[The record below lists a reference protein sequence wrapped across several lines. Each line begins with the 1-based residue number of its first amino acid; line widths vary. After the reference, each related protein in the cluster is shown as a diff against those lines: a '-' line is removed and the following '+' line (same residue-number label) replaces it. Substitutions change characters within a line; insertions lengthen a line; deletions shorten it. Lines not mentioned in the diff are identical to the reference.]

1 MLTKEGKMSTA
12 SLELLKGS
20 PAKAMADE
28 PGPDD
33 PAATADPGDSEEEE
47 VVVDIDKLTGK
58 ELDALVKEHE
68 VETPDGWAKMP
79 VAAKKDW
86 LKATFGDAA
95 EEAADPEDSDQPTA
109 KTSSGALSTE
119 VIKTLEPT
127 DMVGGDDLIIDIVQT
142 VENLKEKEARELVV
156 QLCEGAEF
164 TFFKLGG
171 VLSVIQANGW
181 YAPYGSFKD
190 YVETERGINYR
201 TARYWISIYNGIVE
215 SGVPWVKVKHLGWTK
230 LKEIVPVLTLDNV
243 DHWVAVAEKQTTLQ
257 LIETV
262 KKAQLPGE
270 MSEADGEAKT
280 VTTKTF
286 KVHDDQR
293 ATIEAALAKCRE
305 IAQTQVDTVAL
316 EYICLDYL
324 NGFQGKGTVGS
335 GQTSD
340 LKSQFQS
347 ILEKHDGD
355 GEAALGEIFKSFEQV
370 FPKVNLTVEYEE
382 DD

>member
-1 MLTKEGKMSTA
+1 MSTA

-20 PAKAMADE
+20 QAKAVADE
-28 PGPDD
+28 LGPETGPGPEQEPD
-33 PAATADPGDSEEEE
+33 EEE

-58 ELDALVKEHE
+58 ELDALVLEHE

-79 VAAKKDW
+79 VAAKKAW
-86 LKATFGDAA
+86 LKANFGDD
-95 EEAADPEDSDQPTA
+95 EEETDPEEPEKTPTG
-109 KTSSGALSTE
+109 GALSTE

-142 VENLKEKEARELVV
+142 VENLKATEARELVV

-181 YAPYGSFKD
+181 YEPYASFKD

-215 SGVPWVKVKHLGWTK
+215 SGVPWAKVKHLGWTK

-243 DHWVAVAEKQTTLQ
+243 DHWVALAEKQTTLQ

-262 KKAQLPGE
+262 KKAQLPDD
-270 MSEADGEAKT
+270 MSEADGAAKT

-293 ATIEAALAKCRE
+293 ATIEAALTKCRE
-305 IAQTQVDTVAL
+305 IAQTEVDTVAL

-324 NGFQGKGTVGS
+324 NGFQGKPAPAG
-335 GQTSD
+335 D
-340 LKSQFQS
+340 LKSLFAG

-355 GEAALGEIFKSFEQV
+355 GEAALGEIFKAFEQV
-370 FPKVNLTVEYEE
+370 FPKVNLTVEYE
-382 DD
+382 DDD

>member
-1 MLTKEGKMSTA
+1 MSTA

-20 PAKAMADE
+20 QAKAVADE
-28 PGPDD
+28 LGPDTGPGPEAEPD
-33 PAATADPGDSEEEE
+33 EEE

-58 ELDALVKEHE
+58 ELDALVVEHE
-68 VETPDGWAKMP
+68 VETPDGWSKMT
-79 VAAKKDW
+79 VAAKKEW
-86 LKATFGDAA
+86 LKATFDDADEEEEPD
-95 EEAADPEDSDQPTA
+95 EEAETTPSAP
-109 KTSSGALSTE
+109 SSALSTE

-181 YAPYGSFKD
+181 YEPYASFKD

-215 SGVPWVKVKHLGWTK
+215 SGVPWAKVKHLGWTK

-243 DHWVAVAEKQTTLQ
+243 DHWVALAEKQTTLQ

-262 KKAQLPGE
+262 KKAQLPE
-270 MSEADGEAKT
+270 DMTEADGAAKT

-293 ATIEAALAKCRE
+293 ATIEAALSKCRE
-305 IAQTQVDTVAL
+305 IAQTEVDTVAL

-324 NGFQGKGTVGS
+324 NGFQGKAAPA
-335 GQTSD
+335 QD
-340 LKSQFQS
+340 LKTLFAG

-355 GEAALGEIFKSFEQV
+355 GEAALGEIFKAFEQV

>member
-1 MLTKEGKMSTA
+1 MSTA

-20 PAKAMADE
+20 PAKAMAAE

-33 PAATADPGDSEEEE
+33 PAATADAGDSEEEE

-95 EEAADPEDSDQPTA
+95 EEADPDQPADQPAAETT
-109 KTSSGALSTE
+109 KQPTGGALSTE

-230 LKEIVPVLTLDNV
+230 LKEIVPVLSLDNV

-262 KKAQLPGE
+262 RKAQQPGE
-270 MSEADGEAKT
+270 MTEADGEAKT

-324 NGFQGKGTVGS
+324 NGFQGKPA
-335 GQTSD
+335 QTSD
-340 LKSQFQS
+340 LKSLFAG

>member
-1 MLTKEGKMSTA
+1 MSTA

-20 PAKAMADE
+20 QAKAVADE
-28 PGPDD
+28 LGADVKD
-33 PAATADPGDSEEEE
+33 PAAAPGEEPDEEE

-68 VETPDGWAKMP
+68 VETPDGWSKMP

-86 LKATFGDAA
+86 LKATFDDAPDQEEGA
-95 EEAADPEDSDQPTA
+95 EEPGKPTG
-109 KTSSGALSTE
+109 SELSTE

-181 YAPYGSFKD
+181 YEPFASFKD

-201 TARYWISIYNGIVE
+201 TARYWIAIYNGIVE
-215 SGVPWVKVKHLGWTK
+215 SGVPWAKVKHLGWTK

-243 DHWVAVAEKQTTLQ
+243 DHWVALAEKQTTLQ

-262 KKAQLPGE
+262 KKAQLPE
-270 MSEADGEAKT
+270 DMTEADGAAKT

-324 NGFQGKGTVGS
+324 NGFQGKPAPA
-335 GQTSD
+335 QAND
-340 LKSQFQS
+340 LKTLFAN

-370 FPKVNLTVEYEE
+370 FPKVNLTVEYE
-382 DD
+382 DDD